1 MHSLNIVIYP
11 IALYHAILDI
21 TSVFFFNSI
30 ITKLLDNN
38 IRTYKNEKTIGLK
51 MQNQSDWIIIIIPCA
66 KDTLKRENIYDKI
79 KTNIEYEAVP
89 PDSGAE

>member
-1 MHSLNIVIYP
+1 MHSLNIVIYQ

-38 IRTYKNEKTIGLK
+38 IRTYKNAKTIGLK

-66 KDTLKRENIYDKI
+66 KDTLKQENIYDKI
-79 KTNIEYEAVP
+79 KINIEYEAAS

>member
-1 MHSLNIVIYP
+1 MPERNRNPHEKVACGGFVHSLNIVIYP

-51 MQNQSDWIIIIIPCA
+51 LKNLSD
-66 KDTLKRENIYDKI
+66 
-79 KTNIEYEAVP
+79 
-89 PDSGAE
+89 